1 MKLAR
6 KIIALLL
13 ATFLVLLITLGYFE
27 TLRASRDYRQLVTA
41 DLTTTGRS
49 LRPAFREVCGAEGID
64 RAVQI
69 VQRDGTA
76 ETPNVQIRWSPFD
89 RLDSTDLS
97 ATQRAALLSGSE
109 VTTTGGGASSSQDR
123 RLHVYVPVPEARG
136 ALVVSQASTAE
147 RAIVEH
153 VVQDQITLAT
163 AAVVGAA
170 LLSVLAG
177 LFVVGRPIQALVNQA
192 RRIGAGHW
200 SERLS
205 LDRDDELGE
214 LAREMNGMCDEL
226 EQVQRR
232 LEHEAEA
239 RVGAVEQLRHSD
251 RLRTVG
257 TLASGVAH
265 ELGTPLSVIAGR
277 ANMIAASQGA
287 EHADCA
293 KNAAAIV
300 TQVNRIAHIIRGLL
314 DFARRGRAEKVRLD
328 LRELAQ
334 RTVELIGPLAVK
346 KRVNITLDVG
356 DQPLL
361 AKIDVAQAEQALAN
375 LVVNGL
381 DAMKGGGEL
390 TLRTRKVR
398 ANPPHGQEGDFVQVV
413 VRDRGVGISGE
424 HLAHVF
430 EPFFTTKD
438 VGEGTGLGLSV
449 TYGIM
454 QDHAGFIDVES
465 KLGEGSTFAL
475 YFPSAA

>member
-1 MKLAR
+1 LKLAR

-49 LRPAFREVCGAEGID
+49 LRPAFREVCGVEGVD

-69 VQRDGTA
+69 VARDGN

-97 ATQRAALLSGSE
+97 ATQRATLLSGSE
-109 VTTTGGGASSSQDR
+109 VTTTGTGAGSARDR

-136 ALVVSQASTAE
+136 AIVVSQASTAE
-147 RAIVEH
+147 HAIVEH
-153 VVQDQITLAT
+153 VVQDQIMLAT

-200 SERLS
+200 SERLT

-277 ANMIAASQGA
+277 ANMIASAQET

-346 KRVNITLDVG
+346 KRVSISLDIG

-361 AKIDVAQAEQALAN
+361 AHVDVAQAEQALAN

-381 DAMKGGGEL
+381 DAMKGGGGEL

-398 ANPPHGQEGDFVQVV
+398 AHPPHGQDADYVQVV

-475 YFPSAA
+475 YFPVAA